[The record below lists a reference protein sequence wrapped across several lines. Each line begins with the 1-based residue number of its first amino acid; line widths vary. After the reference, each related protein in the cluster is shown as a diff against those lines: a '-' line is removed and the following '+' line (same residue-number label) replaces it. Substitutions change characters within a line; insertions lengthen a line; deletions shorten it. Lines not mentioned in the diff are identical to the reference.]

1 MKKTSLILAAL
12 ALGACS
18 SPKDPSYEHPASAN
32 REKNAPV
39 QSGSGA
45 PVVSQ
50 GNPPVVT
57 TPQATAPVVVVPAQP
72 ALRPGLGRVEAVMA
86 SSAAAGGTVASSAYR
101 LHIRMDDNTMQYVD
115 QASGDFRVG
124 DRVEITREGR
134 IVRR

>member
-1 MKKTSLILAAL
+1 MKKTSLVLAAL

-50 GNPPVVT
+50 GNPPV
-57 TPQATAPVVVVPAQP
+57 AAPV
-72 ALRPGLGRVEAVMA
+72 ALRPGMGRVEAVMA

-101 LHIRMDDNTMQYVD
+101 LHIRMDDGTIQYVD

-124 DRVEITREGR
+124 DRVEITRDGR

>member
-1 MKKTSLILAAL
+1 MKKTSLILVAL

-50 GNPPVVT
+50 GSPTVVT
-57 TPQATAPVVVVPAQP
+57 PSATPPVVVVPAQP

-101 LHIRMDDNTMQYVD
+101 LHIRMDDGTMQYAD
-115 QASGDFRVG
+115 QATGDFRVG

>member
-1 MKKTSLILAAL
+1 MKKTTLVLAAL
-12 ALGACS
+12 ALGACA

-32 REKNAPV
+32 RNASAPV

-50 GNPPVVT
+50 S
-57 TPQATAPVVVVPAQP
+57 QATPPVVVVPAPPAQP

-86 SSAAAGGTVASSAYR
+86 SSAAAGGSVASSSYR
-101 LHIRMDDNTMQYVD
+101 LHIRMDDGTMQYVD
-115 QASGDFRVG
+115 QPSGDFRVG

-134 IVRR
+134 VLRR